1 MYFNAEGVA
10 RSLPKAAELYN
21 LAATKG
27 HGKAATTLS
36 YMYYHGDGVDRDLW
50 KASELAK
57 IGAAKGQSD
66 AMFLLGCKVQY
77 LMICLS
83 QLLHVSIL
91 YCVYNMSY
99 ASCYNVYIIRNHV

>member
-66 AMFLLGCKVQY
+66 AMFLLGLQSAMFDDAFPNSRHLHVFILFACIRY
-77 LMICLS
+77 LMHLAVI
-83 QLLHVSIL
+83 
-91 YCVYNMSY
+91 
-99 ASCYNVYIIRNHV
+99 YI